1 MYSGEEWISFF
12 LFTPLESNKYVIK
25 YHVFYFIYMYCWC
38 LAYSFGVIVIRVL
51 PGLHRRIMYAWN
63 VVALTQHLPH
73 TWRKGGEP
81 CPVEFHPNSFW
92 FGFEW
97 AVGNEFYTLCLTNDI
112 WSVLIAAEL
121 FTKLYRR
128 CHMITNYYEIKK
140 IIIKSSSPLPW

>member
-1 MYSGEEWISFF
+1 MYSGVECISFF
-12 LFTPLESNKYVIK
+12 LFTPLESNKYVNK
-25 YHVFYFIYMYCWC
+25 YHVFYFTYCWC
-38 LAYSFGVIVIRVL
+38 VVCSFGVIVIRVW
-51 PGLHRRIMYAWN
+51 PGLHTRNMYAWN

-81 CPVEFHPNSFW
+81 RLVEFRPNSLW

-97 AVGNEFYTLCLTNDI
+97 AVVNEFYTRCLTNDI
-112 WSVLIAAEL
+112 WCVLIVAEV

-140 IIIKSSSPLPW
+140 KTIFIKSSSPVPW